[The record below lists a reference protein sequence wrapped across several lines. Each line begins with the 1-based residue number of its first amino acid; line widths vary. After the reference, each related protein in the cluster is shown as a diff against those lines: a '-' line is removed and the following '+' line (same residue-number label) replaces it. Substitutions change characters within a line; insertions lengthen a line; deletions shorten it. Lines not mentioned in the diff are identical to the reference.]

1 MTKQKI
7 LRPSWG
13 VRLLLKVLPGIKKQ
27 VISWLDVGH
36 CTHVEK
42 NGLLFPIETD
52 VMTPKF
58 ALALAMGQVEKEE
71 IALSTTYVTAD
82 DHIIEFGSG
91 YGFAAALTHHAT
103 KPASHICY
111 EVNPT
116 AQAYCK
122 AMMTANDI
130 DITIVPKALGD
141 GSNTAFYLCDDY
153 VKSGF
158 QKPHDTM
165 AYRQIEVPTICLS
178 EACSSKHP
186 TILICDVEGAEL
198 AFLTVDRLKSKACQ
212 SLRGVMIELHPAHYG
227 QEGMDDMISRFYEAG
242 FAIKEQQ
249 GDCIFFARDV
259 AVAA

>member
-1 MTKQKI
+1 MQKI

-13 VRLLLKVLPGIKKQ
+13 VRLLLKMLPGIKKP
-27 VISWLDVGH
+27 VISWLGIAH

-58 ALALAMGQVEKEE
+58 ALALSMGKVEAEE
-71 IALSTTYVTAD
+71 IALSTSYVTAD

-91 YGFAAALTHHAT
+91 YGFAAALTHQAT
-103 KPASHICY
+103 KPARHICY

-116 AQAYCK
+116 AQTYCK
-122 AMMTANDI
+122 AMMAANKI
-130 DITIVPKALGD
+130 DVTIVPKALGD
-141 GSNTAFYLCDDY
+141 GSDTAFYLCDDY

-158 QKPHDTM
+158 QKPLDTE
-165 AYRQIEVPTICLS
+165 AYRQIDVPTISLA
-178 EACSSKHP
+178 EACSAERP

-198 AFLTVDRLKSKACQ
+198 PFLTLESLQSKACQ

-227 QEGMDDMISRFYEAG
+227 QEGMDEMVSRFQQAG
-242 FAIKEQQ
+242 FTIKEQQ
-249 GDCIFFARDV
+249 GDCIFVARDV
-259 AVAA
+259 AAAA

>member
-1 MTKQKI
+1 MQKI

-13 VRLLLKVLPGIKKQ
+13 VRLLLKMLPGIKKP
-27 VISWLDVGH
+27 VISWLGIAH

-58 ALALAMGQVEKEE
+58 ALALSMGKVEAEE
-71 IALSTTYVTAD
+71 IALSTSYVTAD

-91 YGFAAALTHHAT
+91 YGFAAALTHQAT
-103 KPASHICY
+103 KPARHICY

-116 AQAYCK
+116 AQTYCK
-122 AMMTANDI
+122 AMMAANKI
-130 DITIVPKALGD
+130 DVTIVPKALGD
-141 GSNTAFYLCDDY
+141 GSDTAFYLCDDY

-158 QKPHDTM
+158 QKPLDTE
-165 AYRQIEVPTICLS
+165 AYRQIDVPTISLA
-178 EACSSKHP
+178 EACSAERP

-198 AFLTVDRLKSKACQ
+198 PFLTLESLQSKACQ

-227 QEGMDDMISRFYEAG
+227 QEGMDEMVSRFQQAG
-242 FAIKEQQ
+242 FTIKEQQ

-259 AVAA
+259 AAAA

>member
-1 MTKQKI
+1 M
-7 LRPSWG
+7 
-13 VRLLLKVLPGIKKQ
+13 LPGIKKQ
-27 VISWLDVGH
+27 VISWLGIAH

-58 ALALAMGQVEKEE
+58 ALALSMGKVEAEE
-71 IALSTTYVTAD
+71 IALSTSYVTAD

-91 YGFAAALTHHAT
+91 YGFAAALTHQAT
-103 KPASHICY
+103 KPVRHICY

-116 AQAYCK
+116 AQTYCK
-122 AMMTANDI
+122 AMMAANKI
-130 DITIVPKALGD
+130 DVTIVPKALGD
-141 GSNTAFYLCDDY
+141 GSDTAFYLCDDY

-158 QKPHDTM
+158 QKPLDTE
-165 AYRQIEVPTICLS
+165 AYRQIDVPTISLA
-178 EACSSKHP
+178 EACSAERP

-198 AFLTVDRLKSKACQ
+198 PFLTLESLQSKACQ

-227 QEGMDDMISRFYEAG
+227 QEGMDEMISRFQQAG

-249 GDCIFFARDV
+249 GDCIFFARDD
-259 AVAA
+259 AAAA

>member
-1 MTKQKI
+1 MAKQKI

-13 VRLLLKVLPGIKKQ
+13 VRLLLKMLPGIKKP
-27 VISWLDVGH
+27 VISWLGIAH

-58 ALALAMGQVEKEE
+58 ALALSMGKVEAEE
-71 IALSTTYVTAD
+71 IALSTSYVTAD

-91 YGFAAALTHHAT
+91 YGFAAALTHQAT
-103 KPASHICY
+103 KPARHICY

-116 AQAYCK
+116 AQTYCK
-122 AMMTANDI
+122 AMMAANKI
-130 DITIVPKALGD
+130 DVTIVPKALGD
-141 GSNTAFYLCDDY
+141 GSDTAFYLCDDY

-158 QKPHDTM
+158 QKPLDTE
-165 AYRQIEVPTICLS
+165 AYRQIDVPTISLA
-178 EACSSKHP
+178 EACSAERP

-198 AFLTVDRLKSKACQ
+198 PFLTLENLQSKACQ

-227 QEGMDDMISRFYEAG
+227 QEGMDEMVSRFQQAG
-242 FAIKEQQ
+242 FTIKEQQ
-249 GDCIFFARDV
+249 GDCIFVARDV
-259 AVAA
+259 AAAA

>member
-1 MTKQKI
+1 MAKQKI

-13 VRLLLKVLPGIKKQ
+13 VRLLLKMLPGIKKQ
-27 VISWLDVGH
+27 VISWLDIAH

-58 ALALAMGQVEKEE
+58 ALALSMGKVEAEE
-71 IALSTTYVTAD
+71 IALSSAYIRASD
-82 DHIIEFGSG
+82 QIIEFGSG

-122 AMMTANDI
+122 AMMAANNI
-130 DITIVPKALGD
+130 DVTIVPKALGD
-141 GSNTAFYLCDDY
+141 GSDTAFYLCDDY

-158 QKPHDTM
+158 QKPLETE
-165 AYRQIEVPTICLS
+165 AYRQIDVPTTSLS
-178 EACSSKHP
+178 EACSSHSP

-198 AFLTVDRLKSKACQ
+198 PFLTLKTLQSKACQ

-227 QEGMDDMISRFYEAG
+227 QDGMDKMIARFQQAG